1 MLRRI
6 MITLAHAAIGIQHT
20 ANVLKPAFLPSGA
33 TAKLEVAAQVFSFFA
48 SHVEQPNLKPGYRE
62 PRLGV
67 PILAT
72 LLAFAAA
79 LVSTFA

>member
-20 ANVLKPAFLPSGA
+20 ANMLKPAFLPSGA

-48 SHVEQPNLKPGYRE
+48 RHVEQPNLKPGHRE
-62 PRLGV
+62 SRLGV
-67 PILAT
+67 TILAT

-79 LVSTFA
+79 LVSTLA